1 MKSMEYADYK
11 YIMNDLSKLYFGA
24 ALTYGEA
31 CEHDY
36 MPFKMK
42 AVYKSYFKL
51 ADKDM
56 TIAQHLMAI
65 TPDSLDYM
73 AFQNMGAKVKLNV
86 YSEVTDKKGN
96 TRYEWIPEVILS
108 IDEFVKEESY
118 HEFPESIIIT
128 ELIVAKLKL
137 MTFSV

>member
-1 MKSMEYADYK
+1 MKSMEYQDYK
-11 YIMNDLSKLYFGA
+11 YILNDLSKLYFGA

-42 AVYKSYFKL
+42 AVYKNYFKL
-51 ADKDM
+51 ASDDM
-56 TIAQHLMAI
+56 TIGEHLMLL
-65 TPDSLDYM
+65 TKDSLDFM

-86 YSEVTDKKGN
+86 YSVTTDKKGQQV
-96 TRYEWIPEVILS
+96 EKWIPEVVLS
-108 IDEFVKEESY
+108 LEDFVKEESY
-118 HEFPESIIIT
+118 HAYPESVQVT
-128 ELIVAKLKL
+128 ELIVSKLKL